1 MAQCLLNVMTG
12 GVSKSLL
19 EQVTAGAADV
29 LKDKVI
35 VDKNG
40 NPLTGTM
47 PNNGSWDTEVGI
59 GASVTIP
66 KGYHDGTGVAKNSTT
81 DRGAWSGTVAVNGS
95 VTIPAGYHNGSGK
108 VTNTTPTMNGQTITP
123 KASQQT
129 VSCSGKYMNG
139 NIVIQGD
146 ADLVASNIIIG
157 KNIFG
162 INGSARS
169 LKTKTGYVD
178 TSTSRTSY
186 PNIGSAYTIQLN
198 NIGFTPVAFAFM
210 STDLSSAESTMYC
223 ENMYSPMGN
232 GKGVAV
238 SGPTGTMGYAN
249 IDNSTIIIS
258 SSVVKVP
265 FWAKSHCQYIMAG
278 Y

>member
-1 MAQCLLNVMTG
+1 MAQCLMNIMTG

-19 EQVTAGAADV
+19 EQVTAEAADV

-81 DRGAWSGTVAVNGS
+81 NRGAWSGTVVVNGS

-108 VTNTTPTMNGQTITP
+108 VTNTTPTMNGQTIIP

-146 ADLVASNIIIG
+146 ADLVASNILYG

-162 INGSARS
+162 VAGNVRRYGHVQ
-169 LKTKTGYVD
+169 TNP
-178 TSTSRTSY
+178 STSSR
-186 PNIGSAYTIQLN
+186 GSFTLSGN
-198 NIGFTPVAFAFM
+198 NGTESFYYVANQSFGFTPAAM
-210 STDLSSAESTMYC
+210 SACSASSDSAVTGY
-223 ENMYSPMGN
+223 YGYYVVDGN
-232 GKGVAV
+232 FDFQAN
-238 SGPTGTMGYAN
+238 TGTARWAYNNVVAPVSRSGKFWL
-249 IDNSTIIIS
+249 TI
-258 SSVVKVP
+258 
-265 FWAKSHCQYIMAG
+265 AG
-278 Y
+278 YY

>member
-1 MAQCLLNVMTG
+1 MAQCLLNLMTG

-81 DRGAWSGTVAVNGS
+81 NRGAWNGTVAVNGS

-108 VTNTTPTMNGQTITP
+108 VTNTTSTMNGQTITP

-129 VSCSGKYMNG
+129 VSCSGKYMTG

-146 ADLVASNIIIG
+146 SDLVAGNILSG

-162 INGSARS
+162 VAGNVHKYASGGWWGLAANTRG
-169 LKTKTGYVD
+169 TKTGF
-178 TSTSRTSY
+178 
-186 PNIGSAYTIQLN
+186 
-198 NIGFTPVAFAFM
+198 GFTPITTHG
-210 STDLSSAESTMYC
+210 SGNTDTGGYWTAYDSYNYC
-223 ENMYSPMGN
+223 IS
-232 GKGVAV
+232 GVSV
-238 SGPTGTMGYAN
+238 SGSNAYQPNSGAAHFAYNN
-249 IDNSTIIIS
+249 IAMPVYQSSTNKGAIFI
-258 SSVVKVP
+258 
-265 FWAKSHCQYIMAG
+265 AG
-278 Y
+278 YY

>member
-19 EQVTAGAADV
+19 EQVTAGAADI

-81 DRGAWSGTVAVNGS
+81 NRGAWNGTVAVNGS
-95 VTIPAGYHNGSGK
+95 VTIPQGYHNGSGK
-108 VTNTTPTMNGQTITP
+108 VSNSTPTMGGQTITP
-123 KASQQT
+123 TSSTQT
-129 VSCSGKYMNG
+129 VSCSGKYMTG
-139 NIVIQGD
+139 NIVIN
-146 ADLVASNIIIG
+146 AA
-157 KNIFG
+157 NIFKTQS
-162 INGSARS
+162 GSVTASSSKISFTKQAGGTASAYYWELS
-169 LKTKTGYVD
+169 LSGWRNVVGVSW
-178 TSTSRTSY
+178 TSTDV
-186 PNIGSAYTIQLN
+186 G
-198 NIGFTPVAFAFM
+198 
-210 STDLSSAESTMYC
+210 
-223 ENMYSPMGN
+223 
-232 GKGVAV
+232 
-238 SGPTGTMGYAN
+238 GYAQNGFAQLLSTSPSVSTNFTGN
-249 IDNSTIIIS
+249 IT
-258 SSVVKVP
+258 VT
-265 FWAKSHCQYIMAG
+265 ATYIRLPSGMASRATVYYRLFG

>member
-1 MAQCLLNVMTG
+1 MAQCLINLMTG

-19 EQVTAGAADV
+19 EQVTAEAADV

-59 GASVTIP
+59 AASVTIP

-81 DRGAWSGTVAVNGS
+81 NRGAWSGTVAVNGS

-108 VTNTTPTMNGQTITP
+108 VTNTTSTMNGQTITP

-139 NIVIQGD
+139 NIIIQGD
-146 ADLVASNIIIG
+146 ADLVASNILYG

-162 INGSARS
+162 VAGNVRKYASYTFVNKPSTTQKTYNYYPSNTRKFYPLNLS
-169 LKTKTGYVD
+169 LGFYPVTFGYVCYEATSYNGIMD
-178 TSTSRTSY
+178 TYGTFRTSV
-186 PNIGSAYTIQLN
+186 GSTQYDVLKDANLVSGTNLYLPC
-198 NIGFTPVAFAFM
+198 GR
-210 STDLSSAESTMYC
+210 SSSTMDGC
-223 ENMYSPMGN
+223 VG
-232 GKGVAV
+232 
-238 SGPTGTMGYAN
+238 GY
-249 IDNSTIIIS
+249 
-258 SSVVKVP
+258 
-265 FWAKSHCQYIMAG
+265 Y
-278 Y
+278 

>member
-1 MAQCLLNVMTG
+1 MAQCLMNIMTG

-19 EQVTAGAADV
+19 EQVTAGEADI

-81 DRGAWSGTVAVNGS
+81 NRGAWSGTVAVNGS

-108 VTNTTPTMNGQTITP
+108 VTNTTSTMNGQTITP

-146 ADLVASNIIIG
+146 ADLVASNILYG

-162 INGSARS
+162 VAGNVRKYGTSA
-169 LKTKTGYVD
+169 VQA
-178 TSTSRTSY
+178 STSGRGTFRMTD
-186 PNIGSAYTIQLN
+186 GSNQRSMYYVTRN
-198 NIGFTPVAFAFM
+198 NFGFTPQVFSA
-210 STDLSSAESTMYC
+210 TKVSSASDVTGYC
-223 ENMYSPMGN
+223 TNYI
-232 GKGVAV
+232 V
-238 SGPTGTMGYAN
+238 SGNYDFLPNTDTARWATNNIVAPVASSGSYWCMIGGY
-249 IDNSTIIIS
+249 
-258 SSVVKVP
+258 
-265 FWAKSHCQYIMAG
+265 Y
-278 Y
+278 